1 MEELFLLDDELP
13 DEYDLELPDLETEVL
28 VPLEEVVAGLRLLLT
43 LLVFFVLLP
52 VVALYVLT
60 GVLFSEVVLLIL
72 GFDEPLLL

>member
-72 GFDEPLLL
+72 GFDEPVLL